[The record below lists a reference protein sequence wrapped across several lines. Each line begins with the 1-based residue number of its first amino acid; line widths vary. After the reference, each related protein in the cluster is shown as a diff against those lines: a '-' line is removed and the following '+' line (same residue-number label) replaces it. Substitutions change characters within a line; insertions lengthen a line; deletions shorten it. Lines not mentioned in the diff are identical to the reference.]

1 MIQVTLS
8 FNSIAA
14 AVAEL
19 SKIDPAA
26 LSATHA
32 TEVVT
37 KEPQVGKPA
46 PATQAKPAAGKTTA
60 KAADAPASTASA
72 PAPVAAQSAETAQP
86 ASTAAEAP
94 PIDYALLKAAVFELS
109 GKNQPKVAEIA
120 AAFGVKTFKDLA
132 PAKWADALAAVKA
145 ALAPAAVE
153 AEDAAFA

>member
-86 ASTAAEAP
+86 ASTAAEAAP
-94 PIDYALLKAAVFELS
+94 TIDYALLKAAVFELS
-109 GKNQPKVAEIA
+109 GKNQPKLAEIA
-120 AAFGVKTFKDLA
+120 ASFGVKTFKDLA

-145 ALAPAAVE
+145 ALSPAAVE
-153 AEDAAFA
+153 DEAFA

>member
-37 KEPQVGKPA
+37 KEPQAGKPA

-60 KAADAPASTASA
+60 KA
-72 PAPVAAQSAETAQP
+72 AQP

-145 ALAPAAVE
+145 ALAPAAAE